1 MQTEMEN
8 KSESF
13 VLHDPE
19 AVYEAAFQACWD
31 HLADNA
37 VLTAVDGTKI
47 QIISRGEWNHEAG
60 PDFKNA
66 KIRYQGEIVR
76 GDIELH
82 RKSADYIRHGHLA
95 DAAYDRVILHVAEE
109 NDLTEEQASA
119 LAHIP
124 LCCVSPASLDR
135 RAGTACRCRIFPY
148 MPKDQLRRFFADAGL
163 ERIDG
168 KSVSI
173 LETLIR
179 SGSGAAFRQVL
190 FRAAGYKRN
199 QEEFLELL
207 HRVEQ
212 YPQEIFEA
220 HFEALLWGESSLL
233 PDPANTGLP
242 EEIRIRVRQ
251 LWDEFWSFRMKAYAP
266 ICWQRDS
273 VRPLNS
279 PERRVAMLAAFLRG
293 FSTDPLPRLAGELKQ
308 NEPEIFLRNL
318 REKMKLSDPFWDRH
332 CTFSS
337 NELERKAAVLGSDR
351 AEILLI
357 DVIAPSLLAYAK
369 LDSRKLPEQK
379 AAVLPLL
386 IHARKNNQVVK
397 AAMRRWFPDPDAASQ
412 FLDNA
417 AAVQGCLHV
426 YKTYCAGTA
435 GDCLSCLLANSV
447 H

>member
-1 MQTEMEN
+1 MQIEKEN

-31 HLADNA
+31 NLADNA
-37 VLTAVDGTKI
+37 VLTAVDGTKV

-66 KIRYQGEIVR
+66 KIRHHGQIIR

-82 RKSADYIRHGHLA
+82 RKSSDYIRHGHLA
-95 DAAYDRVILHVAEE
+95 DAAYDQVILHVVEE
-109 NDLTEEQASA
+109 NDLSEEQASA
-119 LAHIP
+119 MAHIP
-124 LCCVSPASLDR
+124 LCCVSPASLTR

-148 MPKDQLRRFFADAGL
+148 MAKDQLHRFFTDAGL
-163 ERIDG
+163 ERING
-168 KSVSI
+168 KSVPI
-173 LETLIR
+173 LETLIQ
-179 SGSGAAFRQVL
+179 SGSAAAFRRVL

-207 HRVEQ
+207 NRVEQ
-212 YPQEIFEA
+212 YPPEIFDA

-233 PDPANTGLP
+233 PDPANTELP
-242 EEIRIRVRQ
+242 EEIRKQVRQ
-251 LWDEFWSFRMKAYAP
+251 LWDEFWALRMKAYAP
-266 ICWQRDS
+266 IPWKRDS

-279 PERRVAMLAAFLRG
+279 PERRIAMLAAFLRE
-293 FSTDPLPRLAGELKQ
+293 FTTDPLPCLAAELKRT
-308 NEPEIFLRNL
+308 EPEKFLKDL
-318 REKMKLSDPFWDRH
+318 RKKLNLSDPFWDRH
-332 CTFSS
+332 CTFLSG
-337 NELERKAAVLGSDR
+337 ELERKAAVLGSDR

-369 LDSRKLPEQK
+369 LDSGKLPEQK
-379 AAVLPLL
+379 AAGLPLL

-397 AAMRRWFPDPDAASQ
+397 AAVRRWFPDEDAVPSV
-412 FLDNA
+412 FDNA
-417 AAVQGCLHV
+417 AVVQGCLHI
-426 YKTYCAGTA
+426 YKTYCADTA

-447 H
+447 N